1 MGSAAGLGVSTFGED
16 GFGTLGGDGFGI
28 AGGMGVSARADAL
41 MIKAIAATMAKV
53 RMLASSPDH
62 SPQSSLIQ
70 GTDLHGSE
78 MIRADHSPPML
89 GSVGRVKPPWTS
101 VPEVPTQSLPRTAL
115 DPPTE
120 RPGFAALSV
129 EDSRTEHDA
138 SDPRPCPAT
147 SSTSI
152 LCSRRHTRPLTTNV
166 KKNFNFNCGP
176 SSLGWGEQV
185 EQGEPRGE
193 SLV

>member
-1 MGSAAGLGVSTFGED
+1 VGSAAGLGVSTFGEGGLGTLAAD
-16 GFGTLGGDGFGI
+16 GFRTFGGEGFGI

-62 SPQSSLIQ
+62 SRQSSLIQ

-101 VPEVPTQSLPRTAL
+101 VSGVPHNPCREQHLTLRL
-115 DPPTE
+115 NDPGSQPFQL
-120 RPGFAALSV
+120 RIV
-129 EDSRTEHDA
+129 
-138 SDPRPCPAT
+138 
-147 SSTSI
+147 
-152 LCSRRHTRPLTTNV
+152 
-166 KKNFNFNCGP
+166 GP
-176 SSLGWGEQV
+176 STTLRTRDHAPLLLPLLNWAVAGT
-185 EQGEPRGE
+185 RGR
-193 SLV
+193 